1 MARSRHCIRKCSKV
15 SEHNEQRIVDAY
27 EDNEDFIL
35 LAVVLEINKT
45 TAYSIIRRGS
55 ANNRHRGT
63 CANQ

>member
-45 TAYSIIRRGS
+45 TQGCHVIYIVLLTSL
-55 ANNRHRGT
+55 
-63 CANQ
+63 